1 MRVAICD
8 DEKRYREETKN
19 CIKEYNASIE
29 VMEYQDGSEL
39 LDTKESFDLILL
51 DIEMPQM
58 DGMTAAKLLR
68 KRKVDAEIVFLT
80 SYEKY
85 VYDAF
90 DIRALQFLIK
100 PLKKERLIR
109 VLRMVEESLAKV
121 ERVEFLLDGEICY
134 VKLKDIVYMEAYGDG
149 LYIYDR
155 MGLVYEERR
164 GTIKKWAEKL
174 KGKGFVQIHR
184 TYLISMFYVERF
196 GSSEVKLKGF
206 EENFPVSRR
215 HAADFKT
222 EFLTFVNKHA
232 RIL

>member
-8 DEKRYREETKN
+8 DEKIYREETKN
-19 CIKEYNASIE
+19 CIKEYDASIE
-29 VMEYQDGSEL
+29 VVEYQDGSEL
-39 LDTKESFDLILL
+39 LDVKESFDLILL

-90 DIRALQFLIK
+90 DIRALQFLTK
-100 PLKKERLIR
+100 PLEKERLIR
-109 VLRMVEESLAKV
+109 VLRMVEESLAKT
-121 ERVEFLLDGEICY
+121 ERAIFLMDGEACY

-149 LYIYDR
+149 VYVYDR
-155 MGLVYEERR
+155 MGLVYEARR
-164 GTIKKWAEKL
+164 ETIKKWAEKL

-184 TYLISMFYVERF
+184 THLISMFYIERF
-196 GSSEVKLKGF
+196 AQDEVKLKGRT
-206 EENFPVSRR
+206 EKLPVSRR

-222 EFLTFVNKHA
+222 EFLAFVNKHA